1 VAFRP
6 NASPALAGIR
16 NEKVNLMSASLTKK
30 VAPDRSHIATSDE
43 NEVKY
48 LSRHLGVS
56 QEELLRAVDKV
67 GNSTPTVRK
76 ELGKEPGK

>member
-1 VAFRP
+1 MP
-6 NASPALAGIR
+6 T
-16 NEKVNLMSASLTKK
+16 SLTKK
-30 VAPDRSHIATSDE
+30 VTPDRGRIATSDA

-67 GNSTPTVRK
+67 GNSTSTVRK
-76 ELGKEPGK
+76 ELGK